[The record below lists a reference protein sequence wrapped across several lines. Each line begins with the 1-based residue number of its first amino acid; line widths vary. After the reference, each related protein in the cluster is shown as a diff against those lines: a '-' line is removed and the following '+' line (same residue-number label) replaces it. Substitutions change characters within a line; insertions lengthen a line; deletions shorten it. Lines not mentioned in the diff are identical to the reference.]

1 MDRNRSEHYELTA
14 SASDNHLPPMMIIP
28 RVQLQHHFLF
38 GAMPST
44 KGCAAKSGWMNV
56 DLFVDECLDNL
67 IAQTICSKSNLI
79 LLILNNYGYVSIQA
93 LQKAKDNGIALVT
106 IPPHLSHKLQP
117 LDVSVYYPFKEYFA
131 QAMDDWM
138 RRNPG
143 GVFVSV
149 TLVSL
154 SDTL

>member
-1 MDRNRSEHYELTA
+1 
-14 SASDNHLPPMMIIP
+14 MIIP

-56 DLFVDECLDNL
+56 DLFVDECLDHL

-79 LLILNNYGYVSIQA
+79 LLILDNYGSYVSIQA

-149 TLVSL
+149 TLASL